1 MFVHLHTHSCYS
13 FLEGTDSI
21 EALCT
26 AAAHQGMPAVAL
38 TDTNGLYGLIWFI
51 REAQDRGVR
60 PIVGAEVT
68 TAQAQAVLLVKNAH
82 GYRRLCHILSA
93 RHLREG
99 FSLSEELIRD
109 RQGLVVISHSL
120 SLLDSVVGQSGPAD
134 VYVELAPGCMHGALL
149 TFAARHHLP
158 PVATNDVHFVAPQGY
173 GLHRLLRA
181 IACNTTLSRLSP
193 AMCAH
198 PQAWFKSAT
207 HMAALFPHCPEALAN
222 TLRIAEQC
230 AFVPDTSSYIFPN
243 PHSATAY
250 QRLRELSYQGALRRY
265 GALTAAVRERL
276 EHELA
281 IIHQKGF
288 ADYFLVVHDI
298 VQQSPRTCGRGSA
311 AASLVA
317 YCLGITH
324 VDPLQHHLFFERFLN
339 MGRKDPPDI
348 DVDFAWDER
357 DQVLAYVFR
366 TYGEART
373 AMVANH
379 VCFKARAA
387 LHEIAK
393 VYGLPE
399 EEITRVTRKF
409 SRLWFAG
416 DFVELMGSH
425 PLFRGQ
431 ELPPP
436 WPEIVALARR
446 LHGVPKH
453 LSVHC
458 GGVVIVPDDIDNYVP
473 RQRAAKGVT
482 IIQWEKEQTE
492 EAGLVKIDLLGNR
505 SLAVIRDALQAIRS
519 NYGVEITYQD
529 WNPLDDPKTQG
540 LIRKGDTV
548 GVFYVESPAMRQLQ
562 KKAQTGDFEHLVIH
576 SSIIR
581 PAANLFIQAYLAR
594 LKGAP
599 YTPLHPLLADILKET
614 YGIMVYQE
622 DVAKTAMALADFDPA
637 EADELR
643 KILSKKHR
651 HKRLADLKAKFYR
664 GALAKGVELRTI
676 DAVWQMIMS
685 FEGYSFCKPHSA
697 SYALVSF
704 KSAYLRAHYP
714 AEFMAAVISN
724 QGGYYSTFAYISEA
738 RRMGL
743 EVLLPDVNWS
753 ERVYSGRGHELR
765 VGLMQIKG
773 LADTSIAAIL
783 AARTHGPFRSFDD
796 FVRRVHIDPAQVRL
810 LIKAGAFDSIEPQ
823 ASRPELM
830 WRLHYWLH
838 RKHRCAARVLSLFP
852 DDAPAIPRVPPYDER
867 TVLRHE
873 METLGF
879 LISRHPLS
887 LYQERLKGLD
897 YVQAKDLPQY
907 AGRRVTTIGWWVT
920 GKVVSTK
927 RDEPMEFMSFED
939 TTALYETVFFPQAY
953 AKFARMISD
962 TRPYLLRG
970 RVQEEYGAV
979 TLNVFDV
986 RFL

>member
-1 MFVHLHTHSCYS
+1 MFVHLHTHSYYS
-13 FLEGTDSI
+13 FLAGVDSI
-21 EALCT
+21 EALC
-26 AAAHQGMPAVAL
+26 AAAARQGMPALAL
-38 TDTNGLYGLIWFI
+38 TDTNGLYGLIWFV
-51 REAQDRGVR
+51 REAQDHGVR

-68 TAQAQAVLLVKNAH
+68 TGQHQAVLLVKDAQ

-93 RHLREG
+93 RHLQED
-99 FSLSEELIRD
+99 FSLSGQLIAD
-109 RQGLVVISHSL
+109 REGLVVLSHSL
-120 SLLDSVVGQSGPAD
+120 PLLEQVARHSGTAD
-134 VYVELAPGCMHGALL
+134 LYVELAPGQAIAPLVSFAKQHGIPL
-149 TFAARHHLP
+149 
-158 PVATNDVHFVAPQGY
+158 VATNDVHFVEPEGY
-173 GLHRLLRA
+173 GIHRLLRA
-181 IACNTTLSRLSP
+181 IALNTSLSRLSP
-193 AMCAH
+193 VLCAH
-198 PQAWFKSAT
+198 PQAWFKSRAQ
-207 HMAALFPHCPEALAN
+207 MAALFPNLPEAIAN
-222 TLRIAEQC
+222 TRRIAEQC
-230 AFVPDTSSYIFPN
+230 TFVPHASGCIFPN
-243 PHSATAY
+243 PHGEAAF
-250 QRLRELSYQGALRRY
+250 QRLRQLSYEGAAWRY
-265 GALTAAVRERL
+265 GTITEPVRARL

-281 IIHQKGF
+281 IIQQKGF

-298 VQQSPRTCGRGSA
+298 VRQSPRTCGRGSG

-324 VDPLQHHLFFERFLN
+324 VDPLRHNLFFERFLN
-339 MGRKDPPDI
+339 VGRKDPPDI

-357 DQVLAYVFR
+357 DEVLDYVFR
-366 TYGEART
+366 TYGEARA

-399 EEITRVTRKF
+399 EEITRVTKKF

-416 DFVELMGSH
+416 DFVELMGAH

-436 WPEIVALARR
+436 WPEIIALARR
-446 LHGVPKH
+446 LHGVPKQ

-458 GGVVIVPDDIDNYVP
+458 GGVVIVPDCIDNYVP

-482 IIQWEKEQTE
+482 IIQWEKDQTE

-505 SLAVIRDALQAIRS
+505 SLAVIRDALQAIRQ
-519 NYGVEITYQD
+519 NYGVAIRYQD
-529 WNPLDDPKTQG
+529 WNPIDDPKTQE
-540 LIRKGDTV
+540 LIKNGDTV

-581 PAANLFIQAYLAR
+581 PAANVFIQAYLAR

-599 YTPLHPLLADILKET
+599 YKPLHPLLADILKET

-664 GALAKGVELRTI
+664 GALAKGVERRTI

-724 QGGYYSTFAYISEA
+724 QGGYYSTFAYVSEA

-743 EVLLPDVNWS
+743 KVLLPDINSS
-753 ERVYSGRGHELR
+753 ERAYTGKGRELR

-773 LADTSIAAIL
+773 LAEESIAAIL
-783 AARTHGPFRSFDD
+783 AARARGPFRSLDD
-796 FVRRVHIDPAQVRL
+796 FLQRVHIDLAQVRL
-810 LIKAGAFDSIEPQ
+810 LIKAGAFDSVEPH

-830 WRLHYWLH
+830 WRLQYWAH
-838 RKHRCAARVLSLFP
+838 AKRRCAAQVMWLF
-852 DDAPAIPRVPPYDER
+852 DEDTPAIPHIPDYDER

-879 LISRHPLS
+879 LISRHPLT
-887 LYQERLKGLD
+887 LYQERLQRLD
-897 YVQAKDLPQY
+897 YVLAKDLPRY
-907 AGRRVTTIGWWVT
+907 AGRTVTTIGWWVT

-953 AKFARMISD
+953 AKFARIISD
-962 TRPYLLRG
+962 TRPYVLRG

>member
-1 MFVHLHTHSCYS
+1 MNFVHLHTHSYYS
-13 FLEGTDSI
+13 FLEGADSI
-21 EALCT
+21 EALC
-26 AAAHQGMPAVAL
+26 AAAARHEMPALAL
-38 TDTNGLYGLIWFI
+38 TDTNGLYGLIWFV
-51 REAQDRGVR
+51 REAQACGVR
-60 PIVGAEVT
+60 PIVGAEVVT
-68 TAQAQAVLLVKNAH
+68 DQARAVLLVKSAQ
-82 GYRRLCHILSA
+82 GYRRLCHMLSA
-93 RHLREG
+93 RHLRED
-99 FSLSEELIRD
+99 FSLAEELIHD

-120 SLLDSVVGQSGPAD
+120 PLLEAVVRQSGTAD
-134 VYVELAPGCMHGALL
+134 VYVELAPGCVHGPLL
-149 TFAARHHLP
+149 AFAARHHLP
-158 PVATNDVHFVAPQGY
+158 PVATNDVHFVEPQGY
-173 GLHRLLRA
+173 DIHRLLRA
-181 IACNTTLSRLSP
+181 IDLNTTLSRLP
-193 AMCAH
+193 PVMCAH
-198 PQAWFKSAT
+198 PQSWFKSPAQ
-207 HMAALFPHCPEALAN
+207 MAAFFPNCPEALAN
-222 TLRIAEQC
+222 TWGIAEQC
-230 AFVPDTSSYIFPN
+230 TFVPDNTGCIFPN
-243 PHSATAY
+243 PNGAAAY
-250 QRLRELSYQGALRRY
+250 QRLRELSYRGALWRY
-265 GALTAAVRERL
+265 GAITAPVRERL

-281 IIHQKGF
+281 IIQQKGF

-298 VQQSPRTCGRGSA
+298 VRQSPRTCGRGSG

-324 VDPLQHHLFFERFLN
+324 VDPLRHNLFFERFLN
-339 MGRKDPPDI
+339 AGRKDPPDI

-357 DQVLAYVFR
+357 DEVLDYVFR
-366 TYGEART
+366 TYGEARA

-393 VYGLPE
+393 VYGLTE
-399 EEITRVTRKF
+399 EEITRVTKRF

-436 WPEIVALARR
+436 WPEIIALARR
-446 LHGVPKH
+446 LHGVPRQ

-458 GGVVIVPDDIDNYVP
+458 GGVVIVPDCIDNYVP

-482 IIQWEKEQTE
+482 IIQWEKDQTE

-505 SLAVIRDALQAIRS
+505 SLAVIRDALQAIRT

-529 WNPLDDPKTQG
+529 WNPIDDPKTQE
-540 LIRKGDTV
+540 LIRNGDTV

-664 GALAKGVELRTI
+664 GALAKGVARQTI

-714 AEFMAAVISN
+714 AEFMAA
-724 QGGYYSTFAYISEA
+724 
-738 RRMGL
+738 
-743 EVLLPDVNWS
+743 
-753 ERVYSGRGHELR
+753 
-765 VGLMQIKG
+765 
-773 LADTSIAAIL
+773 
-783 AARTHGPFRSFDD
+783 
-796 FVRRVHIDPAQVRL
+796 
-810 LIKAGAFDSIEPQ
+810 
-823 ASRPELM
+823 
-830 WRLHYWLH
+830 
-838 RKHRCAARVLSLFP
+838 
-852 DDAPAIPRVPPYDER
+852 
-867 TVLRHE
+867 
-873 METLGF
+873 
-879 LISRHPLS
+879 
-887 LYQERLKGLD
+887 
-897 YVQAKDLPQY
+897 
-907 AGRRVTTIGWWVT
+907 
-920 GKVVSTK
+920 
-927 RDEPMEFMSFED
+927 
-939 TTALYETVFFPQAY
+939 
-953 AKFARMISD
+953 
-962 TRPYLLRG
+962 
-970 RVQEEYGAV
+970 
-979 TLNVFDV
+979 
-986 RFL
+986 

>member
-1 MFVHLHTHSCYS
+1 MFVHLHTHSSYS
-13 FLEGTDSI
+13 FLAGVDSI
-21 EALCT
+21 EALC
-26 AAAHQGMPAVAL
+26 AAATRQGMPALAL
-38 TDTNGLYGLIWFI
+38 TDTNGLYGLIWFV
-51 REAQDRGVR
+51 REAQEHGIR
-60 PIVGAEVT
+60 PIVGAEVAT
-68 TAQAQAVLLVKNAH
+68 PQLQAVLLVKDAQ

-93 RHLREG
+93 RHLCPD
-99 FSLSEELIRD
+99 FSLTDQLSAD

-120 SLLDSVVGQSGPAD
+120 PLLAAVAQHTGTTDL
-134 VYVELAPGCMHGALL
+134 YVELAPGQAIAPLVA
-149 TFAARHHLP
+149 FAKQHNLP
-158 PVATNDVHFVAPQGY
+158 LVATNDVHFVEPQGY
-173 GLHRLLRA
+173 GIHRLLRA
-181 IACNTTLSRLSP
+181 IALNTTLSRLSP
-193 AMCAH
+193 VVCAH
-198 PQAWFKSAT
+198 PQAWFKNAAQ
-207 HMAALFPHCPEALAN
+207 MAASLPNYPEALAA
-222 TLRIAEQC
+222 TWRIAEQC
-230 AFVPDTSSYIFPN
+230 TFVPHTVGCIFPN
-243 PHSATAY
+243 PHGAAAF
-250 QRLRELSYQGALRRY
+250 QRLRQLSYEGAAWRY
-265 GALTAAVRERL
+265 GTITEAVRARL

-281 IIHQKGF
+281 IIQQKGF

-298 VQQSPRTCGRGSA
+298 VRQSPRTCGRGSG

-324 VDPLQHHLFFERFLN
+324 VDPLRHNLFFERFLN
-339 MGRKDPPDI
+339 LGRKDPPDI

-357 DQVLAYVFR
+357 DQVLDYVFR
-366 TYGEART
+366 TYGDARV

-399 EEITRVTRKF
+399 EEITRVTKKF

-416 DFVELMGSH
+416 DFIEVMDTL

-436 WPEIVALARR
+436 WPEIIALAKR
-446 LHGVPKH
+446 LHGVPKQ

-458 GGVVIVPDDIDNYVP
+458 GGVVIVPDCIDNYVP
-473 RQRAAKGVT
+473 RQRAAKGV
-482 IIQWEKEQTE
+482 QWEKDQTE

-505 SLAVIRDALQAIRS
+505 SLAVIRDALKAIHD
-519 NYGVEITYQD
+519 NYGVEITYQE
-529 WNPLDDPKTQG
+529 WNPLEDPKTQE
-540 LIRKGDTV
+540 LIKKGDTV

-581 PAANLFIQAYLAR
+581 PAANVFIQAYLAR

-622 DVAKTAMALADFDPA
+622 DVAKTAMVLADFDPA

-664 GALAKGVELRTI
+664 GALAKGVERRTI

-743 EVLLPDVNWS
+743 QVLLPDLNHS
-753 ERVYSGRGHELR
+753 ERQYTGRGRELR

-773 LADTSIAAIL
+773 LAEESIAAIL
-783 AARTHGPFRSFDD
+783 AARARGPFRSFED
-796 FVRRVHIDPAQVRL
+796 FMQRVHIDPAQVRL
-810 LIKAGAFDSIEPQ
+810 LIKAGVFDHVEPE
-823 ASRPELM
+823 ATRPELM
-830 WRLHYWLH
+830 WRLQYWVH
-838 RKHRCAARVLSLFP
+838 GKRRYATQVLSLFEEDTPAMPQIP
-852 DDAPAIPRVPPYDER
+852 DYDER

-879 LISRHPLS
+879 PISRHPLT
-887 LYQERLKGLD
+887 LYQERLQKLA
-897 YVQAKDLPQY
+897 YVPVKELPRHV
-907 AGRRVTTIGWWVT
+907 GRTVTTIGWWVT

-939 TTALYETVFFPQAY
+939 TTALYETIFFPQAY
-953 AKFARMISD
+953 ARFARMISD
-962 TRPYLLRG
+962 TRPYVLRG